1 MLSKQSLK
9 PHFGIDTRES
19 TAINHCDFLL
29 TRKEER
35 RKEIKEKGRRE
46 EKKEGGREER
56 EGGKGGRGERDTNG
70 YVYQQVKC

>member
-19 TAINHCDFLL
+19 TAVNHCDFFL

-46 EKKEGGREER
+46 EEKEGGREER
-56 EGGKGGRGERDTNG
+56 ERKGREAGERGT
-70 YVYQQVKC
+70 